1 MIRRHV
7 RSYRGDTVLTVSDLH
22 KSFGDSEILRGIDI
36 EIEKGEVI
44 AVIGPSGSG
53 KTTMLRCISFL
64 EKADSG
70 RMEFKCCDDEA
81 KVETYDMHHAS
92 PAEIRRIRRHMGFV
106 FQSFNLFQNRTALG
120 NVMEGLVTGLK
131 RKKSEAEEIS
141 RKMLAKV
148 GLAERA
154 DYYPGELSGGQQQR
168 VAIARAL
175 ALDPDIM
182 LFDEPTSALDPE
194 LTREVL
200 DTIRELA
207 SEGTTMLVVTH
218 EMNFAREVAGRV
230 LFMEDGV
237 IVEQGAPAQIFDA
250 PEQERTREFLRRAK

>member
-1 MIRRHV
+1 M
-7 RSYRGDTVLTVSDLH
+7 LTINDLH
-22 KSFGDSEILRGIDI
+22 KGFGDDEILRGIDI
-36 EIEKGEVI
+36 EIDKGEVI
-44 AVIGPSGSG
+44 ALIGPSGSG
-53 KTTMLRCISFL
+53 KTTLLRCISFL

-70 RMEFKCCDDEA
+70 RMEFKCCDDSA
-81 KVETYDMHHAS
+81 QVEEYDMHHVTS
-92 PAEIRRIRRHMGFV
+92 AEIRRIRRHMGLV

-120 NVMEGLVTGLK
+120 NVMEGLVAARHMDK
-131 RKKSEAEEIS
+131 REAEEIS
-141 RKMLAKV
+141 RRMLEKV
-148 GLAERA
+148 GLSERA

-175 ALDPDIM
+175 ALEPDIM

-207 SEGTTMLVVTH
+207 AEGTTMFIVTH

-230 LFMEDGV
+230 IFMEDGV
-237 IVEQGAPAQIFDA
+237 IVEQGTPAQVFDT
-250 PEQERTREFLRRAK
+250 PTQERTKEFLKRTT